1 MGFVMSIDTGNKMM
15 KTNHFIFHSG
25 IKRKEQKILSGEEG
39 IFFKGINYLESNQRI
54 SYLEDK
60 TIDDRYY
67 ILTLLGVAKELEKE
81 GIETGIH
88 EGGIIPIQLLVGL
101 PPGDYGKQIRKFR
114 EYFWRQGKTVYFSY
128 KGKPYRIRYES
139 VNVYMQGY
147 SAYILVANQIYLQE
161 QPKVLLIDIGGF
173 TVDYLL
179 VRYGVVDR
187 TRIDSLPEGIIM
199 LYKRIMVGIRQR
211 FNLYLEETDI
221 DNILFK
227 RKTPYSELVIRRTF
241 EIAAEYMS
249 DLLGSF
255 LEFGIDFRTTVTVF
269 VGGGTVLLK
278 DIIDEVWKRYHS
290 TYYVLDDPKANVKG
304 FIKQYMAEKA
314 GY

>member
-25 IKRKEQKILSGEEG
+25 IKRKEQKILPGEEG
-39 IFFKGINYLESNQRI
+39 IFFKGINYLESNLRI

-147 SAYILVANQIYLQE
+147 SAYILVANQLYLQE

>member
-25 IKRKEQKILSGEEG
+25 IKRKEQKILPGEEG
-39 IFFKGINYLESNQRI
+39 IFFKEINYLESNQRI

-88 EGGIIPIQLLVGL
+88 EGGTIPIQLLVGL

-139 VNVYMQGY
+139 VKVYMQGY
-147 SAYILVANQIYLQE
+147 SAYILVANQLHLQE

-211 FNLYLEETDI
+211 FNLYLEEIDI

>member
-25 IKRKEQKILSGEEG
+25 IKRKEQKILPGEEG

-88 EGGIIPIQLLVGL
+88 EGGTIPIQLLVGL

-139 VNVYMQGY
+139 VKVYMQGY
-147 SAYILVANQIYLQE
+147 SAYILVANQLHLQE

-211 FNLYLEETDI
+211 FNLYLEEIDI

-241 EIAAEYMS
+241 EIAAEYMR

>member
-1 MGFVMSIDTGNKMM
+1 MGVVMSIDTGNKMM

-25 IKRKEQKILSGEEG
+25 IKRKEQKILPGEEG

-81 GIETGIH
+81 GIETGIY
-88 EGGIIPIQLLVGL
+88 EGGTIPIQLLVGL

-114 EYFWRQGKTVYFSY
+114 EYFWRQGKAVYFSY

-147 SAYILVANQIYLQE
+147 SAYILVANQLYLQE

-211 FNLYLEETDI
+211 FNLYLEEADI

-227 RKTPYSELVIRRTF
+227 RKTPYSELVVRRTF

-255 LEFGIDFRTTVTVF
+255 LEFVSFFSEVQPTI
-269 VGGGTVLLK
+269 
-278 DIIDEVWKRYHS
+278 DIIMAMQHKMHS
-290 TYYVLDDPKANVKG
+290 FL
-304 FIKQYMAEKA
+304 FIYSIPP
-314 GY
+314 YF

>member
-25 IKRKEQKILSGEEG
+25 IKRKEQKILPGEEG

-54 SYLEDK
+54 SYLADK

-88 EGGIIPIQLLVGL
+88 EGEIIPIQLLVGL

-139 VNVYMQGY
+139 VKVYMQGY
-147 SAYILVANQIYLQE
+147 SAYILVANQLHLQE

-211 FNLYLEETDI
+211 FNLYLEEIDI

>member
-25 IKRKEQKILSGEEG
+25 IKRKEQKILPGEEG

-67 ILTLLGVAKELEKE
+67 ILTLFGVAKELEKE
-81 GIETGIH
+81 GIETNIH
-88 EGGIIPIQLLVGL
+88 EGETIPIQLLVGL

-139 VNVYMQGY
+139 VKVYMQGY
-147 SAYILVANQIYLQE
+147 SAYILVANQLHLQE

-199 LYKRIMVGIRQR
+199 LYKRIMVGIRQH
-211 FNLYLEETDI
+211 FNIYLEESDI

-278 DIIDEVWKRYHS
+278 DIIDDVWKRYHS
-290 TYYVLDDPKANVKG
+290 TYYVVDDPKANVKG

>member
-25 IKRKEQKILSGEEG
+25 IKRKEQKILPGEEG

-88 EGGIIPIQLLVGL
+88 EGGTIPIQLSVGL

-139 VNVYMQGY
+139 VKVYMQGY
-147 SAYILVANQIYLQE
+147 SAYILVANQLHLQE

-211 FNLYLEETDI
+211 FNLYLEEIDI

>member
-1 MGFVMSIDTGNKMM
+1 MGFIMSIDTGNKMM

-25 IKRKEQKILSGEEG
+25 IKRKEQRILPGEEG

-88 EGGIIPIQLLVGL
+88 EGGTIPIQLLVGL

-114 EYFWRQGKTVYFSY
+114 EYFWRQGKTVHFSY

-139 VNVYMQGY
+139 VDVYMQGY
-147 SAYILVANQIYLQE
+147 SAYILVANQLQLQE

-199 LYKRIMVGIRQR
+199 LYKKIIVGIRQR

-221 DNILFK
+221 DNILF
-227 RKTPYSELVIRRTF
+227 RKTLYSISVVHRTF
-241 EIAAEYMS
+241 EIAAEYMG

-255 LEFGIDFRTTVTVF
+255 LELGIDFRTTVTVF

-290 TYYVLDDPKANVKG
+290 TYYVVDDPRANVKG

>member
-25 IKRKEQKILSGEEG
+25 IKRKEQKILLGEEG

-128 KGKPYRIRYES
+128 KGNPYRIRYES

-147 SAYILVANQIYLQE
+147 SAYILVANQLYLQE

-278 DIIDEVWKRYHS
+278 DIIDEVWKRYRS

>member
-1 MGFVMSIDTGNKMM
+1 MGFIMSIDTGNKMM

-25 IKRKEQKILSGEEG
+25 IKRKEQRILPGEEG

-81 GIETGIH
+81 GIETGIY
-88 EGGIIPIQLLVGL
+88 EGGTIPIQLLVGL

-114 EYFWRQGKTVYFSY
+114 KYFWRQGKAVYFSY

-147 SAYILVANQIYLQE
+147 SAYILVANQLYLQE

-211 FNLYLEETDI
+211 FNLYLEEADI

-227 RKTPYSELVIRRTF
+227 RKTPYSELVVRRTF

-290 TYYVLDDPKANVKG
+290 TYYVVDDPRANVKG